1 MIPVK
6 WRITDANG
14 VGISDPT
21 TFVSIG
27 SALGMLDRGR
37 CRRGQGERH
46 GSSGLQ
52 FDGNGNWQINWKTP
66 KAYVGQCR
74 TMYLNLTNV
83 TPDTPT
89 SETAHFQFK

>member
-1 MIPVK
+1 MSASRIRRRSSASVLHWGCSTGAAADEVK
-6 WRITDANG
+6 EYAT
-14 VGISDPT
+14 
-21 TFVSIG
+21 
-27 SALGMLDRGR
+27 
-37 CRRGQGERH
+37 

-74 TMYLNLTNV
+74 TMYLNLTNF